1 MTGMDLQ
8 GIGALSAAG
17 VALIGIPATMAIG
30 RWQMKAALRTAEATS
45 EAGMAQAESSYR
57 AALDTVRAETYA
69 THMQWRRGIQREAY
83 ASFLL
88 SVHRVAEVSERFA
101 VGNAEELPLE
111 SIRAGKAAVEDA
123 LSALKAAQTI
133 VELEGPDDVAAPAAG
148 MTNAA
153 KVMAMALGDQAVFE
167 RAQGK
172 LHRMQYDG
180 PVIMHDPAERLI
192 QALFHLR
199 SLYSASPSDSA
210 DLDEHETHE
219 IRAAKRSCRE
229 ARSTLPPNALDFEEF
244 EALIEGNSPHP
255 PMLSRRYRNAARQF
269 DEEEV
274 NFVRAAKI
282 ELHSQV
288 S

>member
-8 GIGALSAAG
+8 GIAALSAAG
-17 VALIGIPATMAIG
+17 VALIGIPATVVIG

-57 AALDTVRAETYA
+57 AALDAVRAETYA
-69 THMQWRRGIQREAY
+69 THMQWRRDIQREAY

-88 SVHRVAEVSERFA
+88 SVHRVAEVSERFS
-101 VGNAEELPLE
+101 VDNAEELPPE
-111 SIRAGKAAVEDA
+111 SIRAGKTAIDDA
-123 LSALKAAQTI
+123 LSALNAAQTI
-133 VELEGPDDVAAPAAG
+133 VELEGPDAVAAPAAG

-153 KVMAMALGDQAVFE
+153 KVMAMDLGDQAVFE

-172 LHRMQYDG
+172 LHMLHDG
-180 PVIMHDPAERLI
+180 PPIMHDPAERLI

-199 SLYSASPSDSA
+199 SLHSASPSDSA
-210 DLDEHETHE
+210 DLNEHEAHE
-219 IRAAKRSCRE
+219 IRAVKRSCRE
-229 ARSTLPPNALDFEEF
+229 ARSALPPDTLDFEEF
-244 EALIEGNSPHP
+244 EALIEGHSPRP

-274 NFVRAAKI
+274 NFVRATKM
-282 ELHSQV
+282 ELHSQA